1 MTAQG
6 SEALDVLRQVWHG
19 HEQTADDLDCEAQE
33 DKACKKMVD
42 AGVGFDDFAAEGE
55 DPREAWRARLA
66 REGKLAES
74 GGTVRDL
81 VLGEPAPSP
90 AERH

>member
-6 SEALDVLRQVWHG
+6 FEALDVLRQIWRSQG
-19 HEQTADDLDCEAQE
+19 QTADDLDCEAQE
-33 DKACKKMVD
+33 GKACKKMVD
-42 AGVGFDDFAAEGE
+42 AGVGYDDFAAEGQ

-66 REGKLAES
+66 REGKLDES
-74 GGTVRDL
+74 SGTIRDI
-81 VLGEPAPSP
+81 VLGNAAST